1 MAQEEYK
8 EAHTAARAAAAS
20 AAASV
25 AKPTLAA
32 VGVDGGG
39 YSYASA
45 APPKEK
51 GARFAAMEEAGTHSE
66 QQLLE
71 AAFDAMLDPE
81 WEGEADPPADVLKV
95 VHEDSD

>member
-1 MAQEEYK
+1 
-8 EAHTAARAAAAS
+8 
-20 AAASV
+20 
-25 AKPTLAA
+25 
-32 VGVDGGG
+32 
-39 YSYASA
+39 
-45 APPKEK
+45 
-51 GARFAAMEEAGTHSE
+51 MEEAGTHSE

>member
-1 MAQEEYK
+1 M
-8 EAHTAARAAAAS
+8 
-20 AAASV
+20 
-25 AKPTLAA
+25 AKPTCAA

>member
-1 MAQEEYK
+1 MAQEEHK
-8 EAHTAARAAAAS
+8 EAHTAVPGGGLGGGVRGKAH
-20 AAASV
+20 
-25 AKPTLAA
+25 LAA

-39 YSYASA
+39 YSYASVGRRRRRARASRRWRRRARTGAA
-45 APPKEK
+45 AP
-51 GARFAAMEEAGTHSE
+51 R
-66 QQLLE
+66 